1 MRIQGGRHYEQW
13 MVSIK
18 TSKRKC
24 FLIQTLNLNKYWADN
39 SWEAQIWP
47 PQLFMASFLLIG
59 QCCNWVDSLDLHT
72 QKRKQEQHV
81 YYVYL
86 ICYMQRKN
94 QILCIKIYIYQSY
107 SYNCTYLLHN
117 YNMHQTSSF
126 IVCPLCI
133 LMLSLI
139 FRTVLIILIPR

>member
-47 PQLFMASFLLIG
+47 PQLFMATFLLIG

-94 QILCIKIYIYQSY
+94 QILCIKIYI
-107 SYNCTYLLHN
+107 CHI
-117 YNMHQTSSF
+117 H
-126 IVCPLCI
+126 I
-133 LMLSLI
+133 
-139 FRTVLIILIPR
+139 TVLIYYTTIICTKLAHLLCAHYAHLCYL